1 MFLYK
6 IEIEMEEATGHL
18 IILAE
23 TDEKAF
29 EAVDSQLERHYV
41 KMPVLKSAAIVEKK
55 RTSAG
60 AGYFIPH
67 QSLL

>member
-6 IEIEMEEATGHL
+6 IEIELEDETGHL
-18 IILAE
+18 ILLAE

-29 EAVDSQLERHYV
+29 AEVEGQLERHYV
-41 KMPVLKSAAIVEKK
+41 KKPALKSAAIVEKK

-60 AGYFIPH
+60 SGYFIPH
-67 QSLL
+67 QPL

>member
-6 IEIEMEEATGHL
+6 IEIEMETTSAHL

-29 EAVDSQLERHYV
+29 SVVESHVARHYI
-41 KMPVLKSAAIVEKK
+41 KSPIITSAAIVEKK
-55 RTSAG
+55 RTEPG
-60 AGYFIPH
+60 AGYFIP
-67 QSLL
+67 QQ